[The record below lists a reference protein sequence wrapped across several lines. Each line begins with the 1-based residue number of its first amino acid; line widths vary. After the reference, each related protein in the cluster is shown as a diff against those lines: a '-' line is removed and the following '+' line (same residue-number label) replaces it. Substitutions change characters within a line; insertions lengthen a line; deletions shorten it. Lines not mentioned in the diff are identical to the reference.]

1 MDDATRKSLE
11 QVVAEVEAERATNEV
26 CSYLTQTL
34 RELARNVD
42 RSQRLIAMQLGQ
54 IYSLPASQG
63 TCAADA
69 VHAHVEATAAKFGE
83 VRAAIAALAEAVP
96 PQEYYKV
103 RKSLTQWNET
113 WSWSVRNAAFGAC
126 FAYYLG
132 TGKLLSKEQTAD
144 VLGMNSV
151 PEDRMMLA
159 TDEYLHGL
167 ISMVNE
173 LPRLAMNA
181 VTAGDFAAPVQI
193 AAFVK
198 QLHAAFQ
205 VLNLKNDIL
214 RKRFD
219 GLKVRNVLTQY
230 DVKRVEE
237 IIYDIRLR
245 NLVGDQVESP
255 QNGEAGALLAI
266 MQGHS

>member
-1 MDDATRKSLE
+1 MDDATRRSLA
-11 QVVAEVEAERATNEV
+11 QVVQEVESERTTAD
-26 CSYLTQTL
+26 TL

-42 RSQRLIAMQLGQ
+42 RSQRMIAMQLGQ
-54 IYSLPASQG
+54 IYAMEASQVPG
-63 TCAADA
+63 
-69 VHAHVEATAAKFGE
+69 HVERTAHEFGE
-83 VRAAIAALAEAVP
+83 VRNAIAALAAEVP
-96 PQEYYKV
+96 AQEYYKW
-103 RKSLTQWNET
+103 SET
-113 WSWSVRNAAFGAC
+113 WSWSVRHAVFGAC
-126 FAYYLG
+126 LAYYLG
-132 TGKLLSKEQTAD
+132 TGRLLSKEEAST
-144 VLGMNSV
+144 VLGMDRV
-151 PEDRMMLA
+151 PHDRMLLA

-181 VTAGDFAAPVQI
+181 VTSGDFEAPVRI

-219 GLKVRNVLTQY
+219 GLKY

-245 NLVGDQVESP
+245 GLVSDQVAP
-255 QNGEAGALLAI
+255 APAGDGSALLAI
-266 MQGHS
+266 MQGRT